1 MLTFFSPPRSG
12 NFFGGNTPK
21 HLFCL
26 DLGRFGLS
34 FEPSVK
40 VLIASKTSGMT
51 HAEPV
56 ATAVSPHHRAIPAAL
71 KRACS
76 SLLAPQRAGFVAA
89 IGWQPPRLSILHCAF
104 AKRSM
109 EQQRRNR
116 AEQILAVIGF
126 QNGDF
131 VARIRILMLGTSLL
145 PGQAPRGGAIARGD
159 AMSHRRCRENSPLC
173 GIFSGTGTD
182 LGAPTPQS

>member
-56 ATAVSPHHRAIPAAL
+56 ATAVSDCVTTSQSHPGSTEACLQLSSRAAKSRVRRCHWMAA
-71 KRACS
+71 ATAVH
-76 SLLAPQRAGFVAA
+76 LAY
-89 IGWQPPRLSILHCAF
+89 CAF

-109 EQQRRNR
+109 EQQRRSR

-145 PGQAPRGGAIARGD
+145 PG
-159 AMSHRRCRENSPLC
+159 
-173 GIFSGTGTD
+173 
-182 LGAPTPQS
+182 